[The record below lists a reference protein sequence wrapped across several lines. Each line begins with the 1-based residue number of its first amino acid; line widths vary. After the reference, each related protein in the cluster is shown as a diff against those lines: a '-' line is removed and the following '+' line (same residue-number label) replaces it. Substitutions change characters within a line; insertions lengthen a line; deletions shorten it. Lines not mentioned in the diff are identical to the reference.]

1 MKFRIKAGAEVDF
14 LTKDELNQVLT
25 DQLGPWKGELRYK
38 RIPYAGELP
47 VTVDAPESGFVWSV
61 KLISAAFDARS
72 TLSVFAQTGERS
84 SLVGIQREEETDH
97 VIRWQDNQLILF
109 GTQPLIVAG
118 SGEAQRAAGL
128 LYIAEVPVGREWQ
141 L

>member
-25 DQLGPWKGELRYK
+25 DQLGPWRGGVRYK
-38 RIPYAGELP
+38 RIPYSGTLP

-61 KLISAAFDARS
+61 KLLSVVFDARS
-72 TLSVFAQTGERS
+72 PLRVYTQTTDPS
-84 SLVGIQREEETDH
+84 SLVGVERGDDVDH
-97 VIRWQDNQLILF
+97 VMRWQDNQLTLF

-118 SGEAQRAAGL
+118 SGVAERASGL
-128 LYIAEVPVGREWQ
+128 MYVAEVPVGREWQ